1 MEMILKDIYV
11 QPDVLD
17 EVWNDQIVLEI
28 VNEFVPTASKV
39 TSVDETGGEAR
50 TYVIDNFIILKT
62 QRPNRLRSRTSLEKE
77 AFMLREIE
85 QQCDINVPRVLGYT
99 KRNNLVECIIMTK
112 MSGDAIIRT
121 EMCENELAE
130 ALLFHG
136 KTLKRLHS
144 LNQKPFIES
153 GLFPY
158 DKTSDNVKQRFL
170 YRLNLML
177 DALAKHTLPSDI
189 ENARNLGREII
200 EQIPNHLEQ
209 VALHS
214 NPYKEHT
221 FVKADKT
228 YSGIIDFRDAYISH
242 PINDMRRWH
251 FNERRHLFSGYTSI
265 GSIGDDFVPMWN
277 INYQIDAMLDILK
290 KKGTLSEIGSK
301 NDLLKWE

>member
-11 QPDVLD
+11 QPDVMD
-17 EVWNDQIVLEI
+17 EVWNDQLVLEI
-28 VNEFVPTASKV
+28 VSEFVPSASVV

-50 TYVIDNFIILKT
+50 TYFVDDNIILKT
-62 QRPNRLRSRTSLEKE
+62 QRPNRLRPRTSLEKE
-77 AFMLREIE
+77 VFMLREIE
-85 QQCDINVPRVLGYT
+85 KQCDINVPRVLGYT
-99 KRNNLVECIIMTK
+99 KRNNLVECTVMTR
-112 MSGDAIIRT
+112 MPGDAIIRT
-121 EMCENELAE
+121 EISESALAE
-130 ALLFHG
+130 ALFIHG
-136 KTLKRLHS
+136 KALKTLHS

-158 DKTSDNVKQRFL
+158 DKTSDNVKHRFL

-177 DALAKHTLPSDI
+177 DALVKQTQPSEL

-200 EQIPNHLEQ
+200 AQIPEHLEQ

-221 FVKADKT
+221 FINDDKT
-228 YSGIIDFRDAYISH
+228 YSGIIDFGDAYMSH
-242 PINDMRRWH
+242 PVNDMRRWN
-251 FNERRHLFSGYTSI
+251 FNERRHLLSGYTSI
-265 GSIGDDFVPMWN
+265 GTIGDDFMPMWH

-290 KKGTLSEIGSK
+290 KKGTLLEIGSK